1 VWSECAREERRSGG
15 GGVTGSTRQGGAGEL
30 VEVIECAGTVLV
42 IDDQAARERAARRLS
57 VDKGKRRKEGQG
69 EQK

>member
-1 VWSECAREERRSGG
+1 
-15 GGVTGSTRQGGAGEL
+15 VTGSTRQGGAGEL